1 MYPITVYGYL
11 ALYHTEQA
19 YTLRNGRSLLCAT
32 VIFMAAGTDPRR
44 YMQIA
49 AALRARIAAG
59 ELAPGDAMPST
70 RTLAQEY
77 GTSLE
82 TANKA
87 LKVLADE
94 GLIKR
99 WPGLPYYV
107 L

>member
-1 MYPITVYGYL
+1 M
-11 ALYHTEQA
+11 
-19 YTLRNGRSLLCAT
+19 
-32 VIFMAAGTDPRR
+32 
-44 YMQIA
+44 
-49 AALRARIAAG
+49 RIAVDLRQRIASG

-70 RTLAQEY
+70 RTLAQEH
-77 GTSLE
+77 GTSIE

-94 GLIKR
+94 GLIRR

>member
-1 MYPITVYGYL
+1 M
-11 ALYHTEQA
+11 
-19 YTLRNGRSLLCAT
+19 R
-32 VIFMAAGTDPRR
+32 
-44 YMQIA
+44 IA
-49 AALRARIAAG
+49 AELRARITSG

-99 WPGLPYYV
+99 WPGLPYHV